1 MYLHGV
7 VRDKLTF
14 TFYQLYATF
23 IRKMFKLDLVS
34 HFVDLADAIVIDQ
47 MRQLGRTR
55 S

>member
-23 IRKMFKLDLVS
+23 VRKVFKLDLVF
-34 HFVDLADAIVIDQ
+34 HFVDLAEAIVIDQ
-47 MRQLGRTR
+47 MTPLGRTR
-55 S
+55 R